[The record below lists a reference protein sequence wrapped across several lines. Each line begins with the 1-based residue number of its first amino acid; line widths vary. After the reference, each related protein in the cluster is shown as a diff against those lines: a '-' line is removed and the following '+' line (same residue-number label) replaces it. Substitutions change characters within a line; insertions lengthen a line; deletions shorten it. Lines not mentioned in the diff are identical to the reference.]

1 MRFRYQALQRDG
13 RLVSGLIEAPS
24 LRGAHRDLRR
34 RGVRPTAIEP
44 AAPAAKSRAR
54 RRRLGRRDYA
64 TALKQLHALV
74 AGGVPL
80 AEAVTGLGEASGHP
94 GLAAAY
100 GELTA
105 GLRRGEPLP
114 RAFARAFPE
123 IAPHIHRMIEAGD
136 FSGRL
141 AEALADAA
149 AELER
154 EARTRTELRH
164 TLLYPAFLVC
174 FGVLAIVFIFLVVVP
189 RFAVMFA
196 GRFDKLPLLSAI
208 VIGAGM
214 WFRAHLAP
222 VLALVAGA
230 AAAAMWA
237 WSRPAVRA
245 GLLDAAMR
253 LPLLRRWSGEVEIA
267 RWAAVLA
274 RLLENR
280 VPLIHSLELARTA
293 LRRRDLQLRLGRVER
308 DVRAGAA
315 LAVALADSAV
325 LSPTALSLI
334 RVGER
339 AGNLPEM
346 VRGLATLCDEAVRDR
361 SRTILAIV
369 EPAAIL
375 VLGTVIGVVAMAI
388 FLAITSVNN
397 VPGL

>member
-1 MRFRYQALQRDG
+1 
-13 RLVSGLIEAPS
+13 
-24 LRGAHRDLRR
+24 
-34 RGVRPTAIEP
+34 
-44 AAPAAKSRAR
+44 
-54 RRRLGRRDYA
+54 
-64 TALKQLHALV
+64 LKQLHALV
-74 AGGVPL
+74 AGGVPI
-80 AEAVTGLGEASGHP
+80 AEAVTALGEAGDHP

-114 RAFARAFPE
+114 RAFTRCFPG

-164 TLLYPAFLVC
+164 TLLYPAFLVG
-174 FGVLAIVFIFLVVVP
+174 FGIVAIVFIFLVVVP
-189 RFAVMFA
+189 RFAVMFS
-196 GRFDKLPLLSAI
+196 GRFDKLPLLSAL

-214 WFRAHLAP
+214 WFRSHLAV
-222 VLALVAGA
+222 VLALLAGAVA
-230 AAAAMWA
+230 AAAWA

-245 GLLDAAMR
+245 GMLDAATR

-280 VPLIHSLELARTA
+280 VPLIQSLELARSA
-293 LRRRDLQLRLGRVER
+293 LRRRDIQLRLSRVER

-315 LAVALADSAV
+315 LAAALGDSAA
-325 LSPTALSLI
+325 LTPTALSLI

-346 VRGLATLCDEAVRDR
+346 VRSLATLYEEAVRDR

-369 EPAAIL
+369 EPVAIL
-375 VLGTVIGVVAMAI
+375 VIGAVIGLVAMAI
-388 FLAITSVNN
+388 FLAITSINS